1 MFYKINLFLREWEG
15 YDRVYNFF
23 KEKFTSVLL
32 VKLILYIVACICI
45 FFAHSTLLS
54 ALRVIIYIPLT
65 VMEYFSGA
73 IWREKDEKVSSISSY
88 GLMILNFIIVI
99 LYSLKLIFHI

>member
-1 MFYKINLFLREWEG
+1 MFYKMNLFFREWEG
-15 YDRVYNFF
+15 YDKVYNFF
-23 KEKFTSVLL
+23 KENFTSVLL
-32 VKLILYIVACICI
+32 VKLILYIAACGCI

-73 IWREKDEKVSSISSY
+73 IWREKDERFSSNSSY
-88 GLMILNFIIVI
+88 VLMIFNIIIVV